1 MAHFKCGSQQI
12 IFENNNC
19 FDCLNYRSVDNKIP
33 LCQCKDDDGEGG
45 FGCLLM
51 DMHLLYQ
58 DKMPKKWL
66 NKLITKDFECP
77 MRLRASD
84 IELSLNDYF
93 KRVQLQNDQLKEGM
107 VQLDFQSAK
116 GIDILENLCINC
128 YAYKKTSDNLYE
140 NLKQV
145 YYEQ

>member
-1 MAHFKCGSQQI
+1 MAHFKSGSQQI

-19 FDCLNYRSVDNKIP
+19 FDCLNFRSVDNKIP
-33 LCQCKDDDGEGG
+33 LCQCKNGNSEGG

-58 DKMPKKWL
+58 GKMPKKWL

-93 KRVQLQNDQLKEGM
+93 KRVQLQNDQLKQGL
-107 VQLDFQSAK
+107 VQIGLGEVLND
-116 GIDILENLCINC
+116 
-128 YAYKKTSDNLYE
+128 
-140 NLKQV
+140 
-145 YYEQ
+145 